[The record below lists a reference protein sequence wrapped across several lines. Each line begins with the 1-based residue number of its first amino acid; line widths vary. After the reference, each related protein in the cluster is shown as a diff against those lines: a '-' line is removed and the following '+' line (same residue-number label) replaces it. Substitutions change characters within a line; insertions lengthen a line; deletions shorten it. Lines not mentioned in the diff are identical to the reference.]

1 MATRTDSIFLKKQTF
16 EREFVLFAQEN
27 SLHDSMS
34 ARLISKCLFA
44 LEFQVSF
51 EFANLTH

>member
-1 MATRTDSIFLKKQTF
+1 MAARTDSIFLKKQTF

-51 EFANLTH
+51 EFANLSH